1 MCSQFTLYKEGND
14 PGETNGFLLGI
25 REASHLF
32 AFNNWLA
39 IRPLYMPQNARGM
52 ADQGNGSV
60 SADERLDQ
68 RDRNGILGQVPERT
82 MAAWIEDAIEVIRVD
97 GRQLFGRSQLCL
109 GLGVCLEA
117 VGRVGPGVRLV
128 ALGVVNA

>member
-1 MCSQFTLYKEGND
+1 MT
-14 PGETNGFLLGI
+14 
-25 REASHLF
+25 
-32 AFNNWLA
+32 
-39 IRPLYMPQNARGM
+39 
-52 ADQGNGSV
+52 
-60 SADERLDQ
+60 
-68 RDRNGILGQVPERT
+68 
-82 MAAWIEDAIEVIRVD
+82 AWIEDAIEVLRVD